1 MAQNPSPRHAVVTGG
16 AHNIGLG
23 IARRLSEDG
32 WRVFVLDIAE
42 PEDPALR
49 ADAQQVDLSDPE
61 PTTAALRNILKEG
74 PVTCL
79 VNNVGIVKPAPFDAV
94 EIDDFDRIMHLNL
107 RPSIL
112 AAKLLVP
119 GMRAAGGGRIVMNTS
134 RVTKGKIDRTLYSAS
149 KGAIQSMARTWALEL
164 ARDGITVNCVA
175 PGPIATTAFWENNP
189 EDAPETRAIVDAVPM
204 GRMGTP
210 EDVAQAVAFFADARS
225 GFITGQTV
233 FVCGGTAV
241 G

>member
-23 IARRLSEDG
+23 IARRLREDS

-61 PTTAALRNILKEG
+61 ATTAALRNILKEG

-119 GMRAAGGGRIVMNTS
+119 AMRAAGGGRIVMNTS

>member
-1 MAQNPSPRHAVVTGG
+1 MSRLGNAVVTGG
-16 AHNIGLG
+16 ARNIGLG
-23 IARRLSEDG
+23 IARRLAADG

-42 PEDPALR
+42 PEDEALR
-49 ADAQQVDLSDPE
+49 PDAQQVDLSDPE
-61 PTTAALRNILKEG
+61 ATTAALEYILAQG

-94 EIDDFDRIMHLNL
+94 NIDDLDRIMHLNL

-119 GMRAAGGGRIVMNTS
+119 GMRQAGGGRIVMNTS

-164 ARDGITVNCVA
+164 ASDGITVNCVA
-175 PGPIATTAFWENNP
+175 PGPIATSAFWENNP
-189 EDAPETRAIVDAVPM
+189 KDAPETRAIVDAVPI

-210 EDVAQAVAFFADARS
+210 EDVAQAVSFFADARS

>member
-23 IARRLSEDG
+23 IARRLREDG

-49 ADAQQVDLSDPE
+49 GDAQQVDLSDPE
-61 PTTAALRNILKEG
+61 ATTAALRNILKEG

-94 EIDDFDRIMHLNL
+94 EIDDFDGTMHLNL

-119 GMRAAGGGRIVMNTS
+119 AMRAAGGGRIVMNTS

>member
-49 ADAQQVDLSDPE
+49 GDAQQVDLSDPE
-61 PTTAALRNILKEG
+61 ATTAALRNILKEG

>member
-23 IARRLSEDG
+23 IARRLREDG

-49 ADAQQVDLSDPE
+49 GDAQQVDLSDPE
-61 PTTAALRNILKEG
+61 ATTAALRNILKEG

-94 EIDDFDRIMHLNL
+94 EIDDFDGIMHLNL

-119 GMRAAGGGRIVMNTS
+119 AMRAAGGGRIVMNTS

>member
-23 IARRLSEDG
+23 IARRLREDS

-61 PTTAALRNILKEG
+61 PTTAALQNILKEG

-119 GMRAAGGGRIVMNTS
+119 AMRAAGGGRIVMNTS

>member
-16 AHNIGLG
+16 ARNIGLG
-23 IARRLSEDG
+23 IARRLREDG
-32 WRVFVLDIAE
+32 WRVFVLDIAD

-49 ADAQQVDLSDPE
+49 GDAQQVDLSDPE
-61 PTTAALRNILKEG
+61 ATTAALQNILKEG

-94 EIDDFDRIMHLNL
+94 EIDDLDRIMHLNL

-119 GMRAAGGGRIVMNTS
+119 GMRTAGGGRIVMNTS
-134 RVTKGKIDRTLYSAS
+134 RVTKGKIDRALYSAS

>member
-16 AHNIGLG
+16 ARNIGLG
-23 IARRLSEDG
+23 IARRLREDG

-61 PTTAALRNILKEG
+61 ATTAALRNILKEG

-94 EIDDFDRIMHLNL
+94 EIDDFDGTMHLNL

-119 GMRAAGGGRIVMNTS
+119 AMRAAGGGRIVMNTS

-164 ARDGITVNCVA
+164 ARDGITVNCVS